1 MEKKVQRNF
10 LWIALLVL
18 GTIWILA
25 RHNQVT
31 PYQTDNGLI
40 FGTVYKVTYQVTTK
54 NFRKFDYFKI

>member
-25 RHNQVT
+25 RHNRT
-31 PYQTDNGLI
+31 LAAHTIRTAL
-40 FGTVYKVTYQVTTK
+40 
-54 NFRKFDYFKI
+54 R

>member
-25 RHNQVT
+25 RHN
-31 PYQTDNGLI
+31 PSHSLSDG
-40 FGTVYKVTYQVTTK
+40 
-54 NFRKFDYFKI
+54 

>member
-40 FGTVYKVTYQVTTK
+40 FGTVYKS
-54 NFRKFDYFKI
+54 DLSM